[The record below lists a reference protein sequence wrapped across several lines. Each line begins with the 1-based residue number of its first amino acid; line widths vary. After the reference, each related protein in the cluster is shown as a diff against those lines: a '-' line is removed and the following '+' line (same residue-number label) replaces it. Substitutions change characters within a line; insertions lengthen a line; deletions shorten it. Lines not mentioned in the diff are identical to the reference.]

1 MMSLWAGH
9 ATNPAALSCATSVP
23 PIEERR
29 MSAFEQ
35 TAPNHIVLFT
45 LDEPRYAL
53 PLSAVERVVRAV
65 EITPL
70 PKAPEIVLGAIDA
83 QGRVIPVVDV
93 RKRFRLPTREMD
105 MDDRFIIARTSLAVD
120 SVIGIRTLADG
131 EVVSAEQA
139 LPFAEYL
146 RGVAKMEDGI
156 VLIYDLDQFL
166 SLDEEHMLDAALS
179 GGSE

>member
-1 MMSLWAGH
+1 
-9 ATNPAALSCATSVP
+9 
-23 PIEERR
+23 

-93 RKRFRLPTREMD
+93 RKRFRLPAHEMNV
-105 MDDRFIIARTSLAVD
+105 DDRFIIARTSRRLVALAVD

-146 RGVAKMEDGI
+146 HGVAKMEDGI
-156 VLIYDLDQFL
+156 VLIYDLEQFL
-166 SLDEEHMLDAALS
+166 LLDEECVLDAALS

>member
-1 MMSLWAGH
+1 
-9 ATNPAALSCATSVP
+9 
-23 PIEERR
+23 

-35 TAPNHIVLFT
+35 TAPDHIVVFA

-93 RKRFRLPTREMD
+93 RKRFRLPAREMD
-105 MDDRFIIARTSLAVD
+105 VNDRFIIARTSRRVVALAVD
-120 SVIGIRTLADG
+120 SVIGIRTLADS

-146 RGVAKMEDGI
+146 HGVAKIEDGI

-166 SLDEEHMLDAALS
+166 SLDEEQMLDAALV
-179 GGSE
+179 GGEE

>member
-1 MMSLWAGH
+1 
-9 ATNPAALSCATSVP
+9 
-23 PIEERR
+23 

-35 TAPNHIVLFT
+35 TVPNHIVLFT

-93 RKRFRLPTREMD
+93 RKRFRLPAREMNV
-105 MDDRFIIARTSLAVD
+105 DDRFIIARTSRRLVALAVD

-156 VLIYDLDQFL
+156 VLIYDLEQFL
-166 SLDEEHMLDAALS
+166 SLDEERVLDAALS